1 MRRLRKNVTL
11 VKVLREG
18 ATAFKLLGPTGA
30 EVSSFAAFA
39 ESLRNAPPNT
49 RKQYCSNV
57 ADFFD
62 FYFEA
67 VCHLT
72 VLTGCDEILRGHL
85 LDIIEAWGD
94 YLLRGSTA
102 DAELPRI
109 VAQTLPSRLVKPGTV
124 DNKRAALSAYLRLSE
139 RFRRESNE
147 LANLHVA
154 AGIIDPEPLLN
165 ELSHLRLIGLDERAK
180 MLRTSVHAASTTYGT
195 STRKQA
201 LFQSLVGSNST
212 NELDPNRAFPLE
224 KFRDF
229 VDVLTSYRDKALYCL
244 YAATGCRASEGL
256 QLLWSDIDIPKGTVA
271 LYSPFTRIHLPSYA
285 SLTPQERQCLAWKG
299 RQTSRT
305 FLIEPFASM
314 FFENLERYYLEEYIP
329 HGRDQFVF
337 QIAKRPE
344 HGRPYFATDPTT
356 RQDVFDRAVN
366 KIGVPYLAGPHSLR
380 HAYGT
385 YLVNYLPRINGEFGL
400 PIGLVRVAMGHSS
413 IASTERYAVLDEDL
427 IRADL
432 EFASL
437 MVFHRGET
445 KGHLDF
451 KIKAYEAQIRKIQEL
466 GATYK

>member
-11 VKVLREG
+11 VALPREG
-18 ATAFKLLGPTGA
+18 GTTFKLLGPTGA

-39 ESLRNAPPNT
+39 ESLQNAPPNT
-49 RKQYCSNV
+49 RKKYCAYV

-72 VLTGCDEILRGHL
+72 VMAGRDEISRGHL
-85 LDIIEAWGD
+85 LDIIDAWGD
-94 YLLRGSTA
+94 YLLRGNTA

-109 VAQTLPSRLVKPGTV
+109 VAQTLPPRLVKPATV

-147 LANLHVA
+147 LANLNAVT
-154 AGIIDPEPLLN
+154 GIIDPEPLLH

-180 MLRTSVHAASTTYGT
+180 MLRTSVHAASTTYGI

-201 LFQSLVGSNST
+201 LFQSLVGLSPT
-212 NELDPNRAFPLE
+212 KELDPDRAFPLD
-224 KFRDF
+224 KFSDF

-256 QLLWSDIDIPKGTVA
+256 QLLWNDIDIPKGTIA
-271 LYSPFTRIHLPSYA
+271 LHSPFTRIHRPSYA
-285 SLTPQERQCLAWKG
+285 SLTPQERERLAWKG

-314 FFENLERYYLEEYIP
+314 FFENLERYYLDEYIP

-337 QIAKRPE
+337 QIARRPE
-344 HGRPYFATDPTT
+344 HGRPYFATDPST
-356 RQDVFDRAVN
+356 RQDVFDNAVS

-385 YLVNYLPRINGEFGL
+385 YMVNYLPRLNGEFGL
-400 PIGLVRVAMGHSS
+400 PIGLVRIAMGHSS
-413 IASTERYAVLDEDL
+413 ITSTEKYAVLDNDL
-427 IRADL
+427 ILADL
-432 EFASL
+432 EFANL
-437 MVFHRGET
+437 MVFHKGET
-445 KGHLDF
+445 KGQLDF
-451 KIKAYEAQIRKIQEL
+451 KIKAYEAQIRKLQEL
-466 GATYK
+466 EATYK